1 LKSGI
6 LSPHIVR
13 ALLSAGFTEFGFVSR
28 ASLSCLSETLDPR
41 LSDRYGLKE
50 SAGAIVVAFPYD
62 PRPVHEPAAPADGA
76 LGPPPYASIGAFASQ
91 NRYATMV
98 RLLGAVGHDL
108 AVDSGLS
115 AKAFRIAVNSRL
127 SEKRLAVIAGLGFV
141 GRSSLVVTNAY
152 GPACL
157 LGILLLPDDFNV
169 AHCNDGAGASGKE
182 GETVSGCGSCRACAD
197 ASPTGAIGIRD
208 GAAPAL
214 DTARCIQY
222 WASAPGT
229 VPEGV
234 RMAWRNTLYGCDLCT
249 AACPRS
255 SAVWT
260 STDDSPSPAELAD
273 LLVSPQ
279 ERKPGRF
286 ISAAL
291 VSGADDAALRTLF
304 RKTALG
310 MSWITPDCLRR
321 NARLASGLD

>member
-1 LKSGI
+1 M
-6 LSPHIVR
+6 
-13 ALLSAGFTEFGFVSR
+13 
-28 ASLSCLSETLDPR
+28 LDPR
-41 LSDRYGLKE
+41 LSDRYGLEE

-62 PRPVHEPAAPADGA
+62 PRPVLEPAVPAGDE
-76 LGPPPYASIGAFASQ
+76 LGQSPFVSIGAFAAY

-115 AKAFRIAVNSRL
+115 GKAFRIAVNSRL
-127 SEKRLAVIAGLGFV
+127 PEKQLAVIAGLGFT
-141 GRSSLVVTNAY
+141 GRCSLVVTKAY

-157 LGILLLPDDFNV
+157 LGILLLPADFPV
-169 AHCNDGAGASGKE
+169 ASFSDGGDTSGTE
-182 GETVSGCGSCRACAD
+182 AETVSGCGTCRACAD
-197 ASPTGAIGIRD
+197 ACPTGAIGISD
-208 GAAPAL
+208 GVAPAL

-229 VPEGV
+229 IPEDV

-260 STDDSPSPAELAD
+260 STDAKPSPAELAD
-273 LLVSPQ
+273 ALVLPQ

-291 VSGADDAALRTLF
+291 VSGADDTTLRTLF

-310 MSWITPDCLRR
+310 MSWIHPDCLRR
-321 NARLASGLD
+321 NARLASGPV